1 MSLLEATSVTV
12 RYPGHD
18 ERGRRLLWAAVDGVS
33 LTVAEGE
40 RVGIIGESGSGKT
53 TLGKAL
59 LGMEPVAQGTVLFRG
74 EQVHGLKGRALE
86 AFRLSAQMIFQ
97 DPMGS
102 LNPRMTIGAA
112 LDEVLSVH
120 KLATRAERPARIQ
133 ALLQQVGLD
142 NGYTRRYPH
151 EFSGGQ
157 RQRIGIARALAL
169 NPALLVADEPVS
181 ALDVSVQAQILNLIR
196 DLSEA
201 RQMAVVL
208 VAHDLA
214 VVNYVCQRV
223 LIMYKGQVVEEG
235 PAQEVFRH
243 PRHPYTQLLKAS
255 VPDPDDIAKRP
266 GNGLGSPGQSVTSAV
281 QSSTGCAFAPRCSQA
296 QSTCF
301 TDKPALRETGEGSRV
316 RCDYA
321 PSPLIG
327 K

>member
-1 MSLLEATSVTV
+1 MPLLEATGVTV
-12 RYPGHD
+12 RYQGHD
-18 ERGRRLLWAAVDGVS
+18 DQGRRQLWAAVDGIS
-33 LTVAEGE
+33 LAVAEGE

-59 LGMEPVAQGTVLFRG
+59 LGIEPIAQGTVLFRG
-74 EQVHGLKGRALE
+74 ANVHGLKGRALKE
-86 AFRLSAQMIFQ
+86 FQQGAQMIFQ

-112 LDEVLSVH
+112 LDEVLAVH
-120 KLATRAERPARIQ
+120 KLASRAERPERIK

-142 NGYTRRYPH
+142 TDYTRRYPH

-201 RQMAVVL
+201 RGMAVLL

-223 LIMYKGQVVEEG
+223 LIMYKGRVVEEG
-235 PAQEVFRH
+235 PAQEVFKN

-255 VPDPDDIAKRP
+255 VPDPDD
-266 GNGLGSPGQSVTSAV
+266 
-281 QSSTGCAFAPRCSQA
+281 
-296 QSTCF
+296 
-301 TDKPALRETGEGSRV
+301 
-316 RCDYA
+316 
-321 PSPLIG
+321 
-327 K
+327 

>member
-1 MSLLEATSVTV
+1 MSLLEATGVTV

-18 ERGRRLLWAAVDGVS
+18 ERGRRHLWAAVDGVS

-59 LGMEPVAQGTVLFRG
+59 LGMEPLAQGSVLFRG
-74 EQVHGLKGRALE
+74 QNVHGLKGRALE
-86 AFRLSAQMIFQ
+86 AFRLGAQMIFQ

-102 LNPRMTIGAA
+102 LNPRMTIGSA
-112 LDEVLSVH
+112 LDEVLAVH
-120 KLATRAERPARIQ
+120 KLATRADRPARIKEI
-133 ALLQQVGLD
+133 LQQVGLD
-142 NGYTRRYPH
+142 NGYIRRYPH

-157 RQRIGIARALAL
+157 RQRIGIARALTL
-169 NPALLVADEPVS
+169 NPSLLVADEPVS

-201 RQMAVVL
+201 RHMAVVL

-235 PAQEVFRH
+235 IAQEVFRN

-255 VPDPDDIAKRP
+255 VPDPDDVARQPDTEPRP
-266 GNGLGSPGQSVTSAV
+266 AV
-281 QSSTGCAFAPRCSQA
+281 PELLPALKPTTGCAFALRCIQA
-296 QSTCF
+296 KENCF
-301 TDKPALRETGEGSRV
+301 SDKPDFREDHSGRRV
-316 RCDYA
+316 RCHLA
-321 PSPLIG
+321 
-327 K
+327 

>member
-1 MSLLEATSVTV
+1 MSLLEATGVTV
-12 RYPGHD
+12 RYHGHD
-18 ERGRRLLWAAVDGVS
+18 EQGRRQLWAAVDGVT
-33 LTVAEGE
+33 LAVAEGE

-59 LGMEPVAQGTVLFRG
+59 LGIEPVAQGTVLFRG
-74 EQVHGLKGRALE
+74 QSVHGLKGRALKS
-86 AFRLSAQMIFQ
+86 FRQGAQMIFQ

-102 LNPRMTIGAA
+102 LNPRMTIGSA
-112 LDEVLSVH
+112 LEEVYAVH
-120 KLATRAERPARIQ
+120 QLADRAERPARVKE
-133 ALLQQVGLD
+133 LLKQVGLD
-142 NGYTRRYPH
+142 HSYTRRYPH

-201 RQMAVVL
+201 RGMAVLL

-223 LIMYKGQVVEEG
+223 LIMFKGKVVEEG
-235 PAQEVFRH
+235 IAQDVFLK

-255 VPDPDDIAKRP
+255 VPDPDEGARIQGA
-266 GNGLGSPGQSVTSAV
+266 GSKCGGQMLKC
-281 QSSTGCAFAPRCSQA
+281 SSGCAFAPRCAQA
-296 QSTCF
+296 DEACF
-301 TDKPALRETGEGSRV
+301 NDMPDSKEIAPGWRI
-316 RCDYA
+316 RCHK
-321 PSPLIG
+321 SG
-327 K
+327 F

>member
-18 ERGRRLLWAAVDGVS
+18 EQGRRHLWAAVDGVS

-74 EQVHGLKGRALE
+74 TNVHGLKGRALE
-86 AFRLSAQMIFQ
+86 AFRLGAQMIFQ

-120 KLATRAERPARIQ
+120 KRATRSERPARIQ

-142 NGYTRRYPH
+142 SGYTRRYPH

-169 NPALLVADEPVS
+169 DPALLVADEPVS

-201 RQMAVVL
+201 RHMAVVL

-235 PAQEVFRH
+235 PAQEVFRN

-266 GNGLGSPGQSVTSAV
+266 APEGLPASPTV

-301 TDKPALRETGEGSRV
+301 TDKPALRETAQGYRV

-321 PSPLIG
+321 ASPLIG

>member
-1 MSLLEATSVTV
+1 MSLLEATGVTV
-12 RYPGHD
+12 RYQGHD
-18 ERGRRLLWAAVDGVS
+18 DAGRRQLWAAVDGVS
-33 LTVAEGE
+33 LTVGEGE
-40 RVGIIGESGSGKT
+40 RVGIVGESGSGKT
-53 TLGKAL
+53 TFGKGL
-59 LGMEPVAQGTVLFRG
+59 LGMEPLAEGTVLFRG
-74 EQVHGLKGRALE
+74 RPVDKMKGAELM
-86 AFRLSAQMIFQ
+86 AFRQAAQMVFQ

-112 LDEVLSVH
+112 LGEVLMVH
-120 KLATRAERPARIQ
+120 KLTTKDDRPARLNE
-133 ALLQQVGLD
+133 LLQQVGLD
-142 NGYTRRYPH
+142 NGYIRRYPH

-201 RQMAVVL
+201 RGMAVLL

-223 LIMYKGQVVEEG
+223 LIMYKGQMVEEG
-235 PAQEVFRH
+235 SAQEVFRN

-255 VPDPDDIAKRP
+255 VPDPDDVGRQGDVASVP
-266 GNGLGSPGQSVTSAV
+266 GAGGDLLKVN
-281 QSSTGCAFAPRCSQA
+281 SSSGCAFAPRCSQA
-296 QSTCF
+296 IGKCF
-301 TDKPALRETGEGSRV
+301 SEKPARHDAGGRFV
-316 RCDYA
+316 RCH
-321 PSPLIG
+321 LV

>member
-18 ERGRRLLWAAVDGVS
+18 ERGRRQLWAAVDGVS

-74 EQVHGLKGRALE
+74 ANVHGLKGRALE
-86 AFRLSAQMIFQ
+86 AFRLGAQMIFQ

-120 KLATRAERPARIQ
+120 QRATRSERPARIQ

-255 VPDPDDIAKRP
+255 VPDPDDIATRP
-266 GNGLGSPGQSVTSAV
+266 APADASASQSLTPMV

-296 QSTCF
+296 QATCF
-301 TDKPALRETGEGSRV
+301 TDKPTLRETGQGSRV
-316 RCDYA
+316 RCDF
-321 PSPLIG
+321 SR
-327 K
+327 

>member
-1 MSLLEATSVTV
+1 MSLLEATGVTV
-12 RYPGHD
+12 RYQGHD
-18 ERGRRLLWAAVDGVS
+18 DQGRRQLWAAVDGVS
-33 LTVAEGE
+33 LTVGEGE

-59 LGMEPVAQGTVLFRG
+59 LGIEPMAEGTVLFRG
-74 EQVHGLKGRALE
+74 RNVHGLKGAELKT
-86 AFRLSAQMIFQ
+86 FRQGAQMVFQ
-97 DPMGS
+97 DPLGS

-112 LDEVLSVH
+112 LGEVLTVH
-120 KLATRAERPARIQ
+120 KLTTRAERPARIKE
-133 ALLQQVGLD
+133 LLQQVGLD
-142 NGYTRRYPH
+142 NGYIRRYPH

-201 RQMAVVL
+201 RQMAVLL

-235 PAQEVFRH
+235 ATQEVFKN
-243 PRHPYTQLLKAS
+243 PRHPYTQLLKSSA
-255 VPDPDDIAKRP
+255 PDPDDAGRNVDAAPVSGAGGEALRMKK
-266 GNGLGSPGQSVTSAV
+266 
-281 QSSTGCAFAPRCSQA
+281 STGCSFAPRCSQA
-296 QSTCF
+296 VEQCF
-301 TDKPALRETGEGSRV
+301 NEKPARHNADGRFV
-316 RCDYA
+316 RCH
-321 PSPLIG
+321 LV

>member
-1 MSLLEATSVTV
+1 MSLLEATDVTV

-18 ERGRRLLWAAVDGVS
+18 EQGRRQLWAAVDGVS

-59 LGMEPVAQGTVLFRG
+59 LGMEPVARGTVLFRG
-74 EQVHGLKGRALE
+74 QNVHGLKGRALE
-86 AFRLSAQMIFQ
+86 AFRLGAQMIFQ

-102 LNPRMTIGAA
+102 LNPRLTVGAA

-120 KLATRAERPARIQ
+120 NLATRSERPARIKD
-133 ALLQQVGLD
+133 LLQQVGLD
-142 NGYTRRYPH
+142 HGYTRRYPH

-169 NPALLVADEPVS
+169 NPSLLVADEPVS

-201 RQMAVVL
+201 RHMAVVL

-235 PAQEVFRH
+235 IAQEVFRN

-255 VPDPDDIAKRP
+255 VPDPDDVARQPDPEPRP
-266 GNGLGSPGQSVTSAV
+266 AV
-281 QSSTGCAFAPRCSQA
+281 PELQPVLKPTTGCAFAPRCVQA
-296 QSTCF
+296 DEKCF
-301 TDKPALRETGEGSRV
+301 REKPDFRADDAGRSM
-316 RCDYA
+316 RCHLA
-321 PSPLIG
+321 
-327 K
+327 

>member
-1 MSLLEATSVTV
+1 MSLLEATGVTV
-12 RYPGHD
+12 RYHGHD
-18 ERGRRLLWAAVDGVS
+18 DQGRRQLWAAVDGVS
-33 LTVAEGE
+33 LVVAEGE

-59 LGMEPVAQGTVLFRG
+59 LGIEPVAQGTILFRG
-74 EQVHGLKGRALE
+74 QPVKGLKGRALK
-86 AFRLSAQMIFQ
+86 AFRQGAQMIFQ

-112 LDEVLSVH
+112 LDEVFAVH
-120 KLATRAERPARIQ
+120 KLATRTERPARVNE
-133 ALLQQVGLD
+133 LLQQVGLD
-142 NGYTRRYPH
+142 ASYSRRYPH

-201 RQMAVVL
+201 RGMAVLL

-223 LIMYKGQVVEEG
+223 LIMYKGKVMEEG
-235 PAQEVFRH
+235 VAQDVFLN

-255 VPDPDDIAKRP
+255 VPDPDDGARTLDAGHKTAES
-266 GNGLGSPGQSVTSAV
+266 NSPIPRR
-281 QSSTGCAFAPRCSQA
+281 SSGCAFAPRCVQA
-296 QSTCF
+296 KEKCF
-301 TDKPALRETGEGSRV
+301 AEMPGFQEIAPGWRI
-316 RCDYA
+316 RCHK
-321 PSPLIG
+321 SEF
-327 K
+327 